1 MSTPGAVDPA
11 VGSLPSPGSTPK
23 GHPIG
28 LYVLFGTEMWERFSY
43 YGMRALLVLYLVN
56 HLAWQP
62 SQASGVYKWYTSLV
76 YLTPLLGGFLADR
89 FLGLRASIIIGATLM
104 AIGHFLMAFEPLPFL
119 YAALAFLIAGNGFFK
134 PNISTLVGKMYSAND
149 PRRDSAFTIFYMG
162 INAGAFLSPL
172 VCGYLAEKFGYH
184 YGFGAAGV
192 GMVLGL
198 AMFLA
203 MQKRVMHAVAE
214 AGNELKVGSGTAK
227 QAAEEKPDPAETTP
241 GIGSVGGFIAGLLS
255 PLLMLISVVVPAY
268 FLYQVIVKDTSIT
281 KVIMPLA
288 FGGVALWMGL
298 TLRRIKNAARDKSA
312 VIFVLFTFVV
322 LFWMAFEQA
331 GNALNLWAEFNTDRT
346 SSLPILSPR
355 YPAAWFQSVN
365 PLLIVLIAPVFSMMW
380 VWLERRGKGIP
391 TPVKMLVAMFL
402 MALSFVAMVAGAAAE
417 NATVSR
423 IPLAALPDTVKINAE
438 GVPSYKIVDEKDPN
452 KVTEETIFDT
462 RLRYD
467 AAAKELEVRGVLPP
481 FAVTQAL
488 GATVT
493 PSYKKAFADIEGDT
507 KFAKESK
514 PFALKLEEV
523 PEGFT
528 FPVIERVD
536 GDKKTLVAKWDAETS
551 TAMFFTQVDVRE
563 KVKLLGAGAPGDWRT
578 ALDNLA
584 LKSEAARV
592 GALWLLLSYVL
603 ATLGELCLSPVGLS
617 MVTKLA
623 PARYGSLFM
632 GVWLLSNSVAQYV
645 GGDLGESW
653 GIVTPTSYFMLF
665 VWTSLIGAGLLFLL
679 VRPLRKLM
687 HGVT

>member
-1 MSTPGAVDPA
+1 V
-11 VGSLPSPGSTPK
+11 PK

-89 FLGLRASIIIGATLM
+89 FLGLRASIIIGGVLM

-134 PNISTLVGKMYSAND
+134 PNISTLVGKMYTAND

-172 VCGYLAEKFGYH
+172 VCGYLAEKLGYH

-192 GMVLGL
+192 GMCLGL

-203 MQKRVMHAVAE
+203 MQKRILAAVAD
-214 AGNELKVGSGTAK
+214 AGNELRVGAGTAK
-227 QAAEEKPDPAETTP
+227 QVAEEKPDPAETTP
-241 GIGSVGGFIAGLLS
+241 GIGGVGGFIAGILS

-268 FLYQVIVKDTSIT
+268 FLYKVVAQGASIT
-281 KVIMPLA
+281 KVIMPIA

-331 GNALNLWAEFNTDRT
+331 GNALNLWAEFNTRLYVG
-346 SSLPILSPR
+346 SFK

-380 VWLERRGKGIP
+380 VWLERRGNGIP
-391 TPVKMLVAMFL
+391 TPIKMLVAMFL
-402 MALSFVAMVAGAAAE
+402 MAASFVVMVLGAAAE

-423 IPLAALPDTVKINAE
+423 IPLAALPETITINAE
-438 GVPSYKIVDEKDPN
+438 GVPSYTIVDEKDPK
-452 KVTEETIFDT
+452 KVTEETIFDG

-514 PFALKLEEV
+514 PFELKLESL

-536 GDKKTLVAKWDAETS
+536 GDKKTLVAKWDAGTS

-563 KVKLLGAGAPGDWRT
+563 KVKLLGAGAPGDWRA
-578 ALDNLA
+578 ALDSLS

-592 GALWLLLSYVL
+592 GAMWLFLSYLL

-653 GIVTPTSYFMLF
+653 GIVTPTNYFMIF
-665 VWTSLIGAGLLFLL
+665 VWTSLIGAGLLFVLI
-679 VRPLRKLM
+679 RPLRKLM
-687 HGVT
+687 HGVK